1 MKYSILLFVAL
12 VYVVICF
19 RPTEGFYMNPTT
31 SYILLL
37 REQDLDMINNFTDYS
52 NNYIVFDLST
62 STALQNFLV
71 TYESVVKDIPNFVD
85 VFSRKTQPSYLTVT
99 RDKSKVTLGST
110 EIPPSV
116 LYASTVTSN
125 TLDKKYLNGIMLHK
139 VKTTDTW
146 SWKVLASEVSK
157 ADICKIND
165 KC

>member
-1 MKYSILLFVAL
+1 MKYSILLFLAL

-19 RPTEGFYMNPTT
+19 RPTEGFYMNPST

-37 REQDLDMINNFTDYS
+37 REQDLDMIHFTDYS

-71 TYESVVKDIPNFVD
+71 TYDSVVKDIPNFLD
-85 VFSRKTQPSYLTVT
+85 VYSRKTPPSYLTVT
-99 RDKSKVTLGST
+99 RDGSKATLGST
-110 EIPPSV
+110 IDV
-116 LYASTVTSN
+116 STQM
-125 TLDKKYLNGIMLHK
+125 DKKYLNGIMLHK
-139 VKTTDTW
+139 VKTNDTW

-157 ADICKIND
+157 ADICKIN